1 VTEQR
6 SEIQERPDAAAV
18 DLARADA
25 IVTDA
30 DLVPMW
36 VAHLSQAMESL
47 DKAGHLIDT
56 FRSSHEELEQFLAAA
71 EGNRGAQKAR
81 PIAAGLEDT

>member
-1 VTEQR
+1 MTEQR
-6 SEIQERPDAAAV
+6 SDIQEHLDAAAA

-47 DKAGHLIDT
+47 DKADT
-56 FRSSHEELEQFLAAA
+56 SLTPSAAA
-71 EGNRGAQKAR
+71 TRNWNSSPWLLKEIDRLNMLGQS
-81 PIAAGLEDT
+81 